1 MQPEEISIGI
11 ICPLPI
17 EVAAMI
23 QMLDERYSTQPFPRD
38 PNLYHLGRIGEHNIV
53 IAGLPDGLTGI
64 ASATTV
70 AERLWVTFHSMK
82 ALLLVG
88 IGGGVYTIK
97 NDIRLG
103 DVVVSSPDGK
113 YRGVV

>member
-1 MQPEEISIGI
+1 MASYIMQPEEISIGI

-23 QMLDERYSTQPFPRD
+23 QMLDERYNTQQFPCD
-38 PNLYHLGRIGEHNIV
+38 PNLYHFGRIGEHNIV

-70 AERLWVTFHSMK
+70 AERLWITFRWNS
-82 ALLLVG
+82 AS
-88 IGGGVYTIK
+88 
-97 NDIRLG
+97 R
-103 DVVVSSPDGK
+103 
-113 YRGVV
+113 

>member
-1 MQPEEISIGI
+1 MKSRTMQPEEISIGI

-23 QMLDERYSTQPFPRD
+23 QMLDERYSAQQFPRD

-70 AERLWVTFHSMK
+70 AERLWVTFRFVK
-82 ALLLVG
+82 VLLLVG
-88 IGGGVYTIK
+88 IGGGAYTIE
-97 NDIRLG
+97 NDIR
-103 DVVVSSPDGK
+103 
-113 YRGVV
+113 

>member
-1 MQPEEISIGI
+1 MTPCIMQPEEISIGI

-23 QMLDERYSTQPFPRD
+23 QMLDERYSTQQFPRD
-38 PNLYHLGRIGEHNIV
+38 PNLYHFGRIGEHKIV

-70 AERLWVTFHSMK
+70 AERL
-82 ALLLVG
+82 
-88 IGGGVYTIK
+88 
-97 NDIRLG
+97 
-103 DVVVSSPDGK
+103 
-113 YRGVV
+113 